1 MELLPCPFCGAG
13 TTRVVMNGQTWTGTK
28 YSDPISVSVVHH
40 CDPIEGQPSRQIER
54 IGRDAESAIAAWNL
68 RSSPASAPEGFAMT
82 EPTLLPD
89 GSGFGIMSFPL
100 PKDHWIYKERE
111 YEDGAI
117 EPNDLP
123 APILTHSFRRQV
135 IAAIRYAV
143 RSATNCG
150 KEDDFDPDALVQ
162 NAVYA
167 LCGPYGKAAPTPP
180 VSEDRWQPIETAPKD
195 GSKFLAWRRH
205 STIPLI
211 VFYNAE
217 YDQYECNDG
226 NLVYSLTH
234 WMPLP
239 KAPAMQEDKP

>member
-1 MELLPCPFCGAG
+1 MKMEQREVDNMLLSMIQKHFPSLPLSDEHTDWGKWLGFARAVYEAG
-13 TTRVVMNGQTWTGTK
+13 R
-28 YSDPISVSVVHH
+28 
-40 CDPIEGQPSRQIER
+40 
-54 IGRDAESAIAAWNL
+54 A
-68 RSSPASAPEGFAMT
+68 SPASAPEGFTMS
-82 EPTLLPD
+82 EPTILPD
-89 GSGFGIMSFPL
+89 GSGFGILSLPL

-117 EPNDLP
+117 EPNDFP
-123 APILTHSFRRQV
+123 APILTNSFRRQV

-143 RSATNCG
+143 RGATNCG

-180 VSEDRWQPIETAPKD
+180 VSEDRWLPIETAPKD
-195 GSKFLAWRRH
+195 EFVLLAGP
-205 STIPLI
+205 SGYTTIKT
-211 VFYNAE
+211 VFATGRMCSDYHVGRWIDHA
-217 YDQYECNDG
+217 NDDLTDWG
-226 NLVYSLTH
+226 FEPTH